1 MARYLL
7 PLPSWDAA
15 LPAKPWGNQWAV
27 FAATVSEVEDSDIIT
42 PVFRATIQNP
52 GIAGVVDGSSRYYSL
67 VDDDVEIARGKMLSI
82 PSTMGG
88 AKIELEFH
96 CKPPGADD
104 ILEAAADALRVGEV
118 DYDPDAPMAERD
130 VAEAYDPLFL
140 PRDPSDDPAS
150 ALSGRPEVWRWDRKS
165 LAITR
170 THVTD
175 GSVLHDIGRNGLATG
190 SASDGPSLRLTQP
203 PKAVT
208 KSRLVAGWT
217 QEAKGRQTVAFS
229 ESVTTFS
236 YEDFIAAFPKAGDP
250 IGSNTGWSFGLA
262 SIEGVADGPTS
273 TFLLN
278 GDRWGW
284 AKNGHVICRPKV
296 VSYTWCGHYDYRQ
309 QRSEYLDIS
318 LRAGVQDVLFDD
330 ESKETV
336 EQVSLAAL
344 NIDNTTVEW
353 TYEDPDTLERMHY
366 VVGDQVLANDKAWAC
381 LIEHDATEDFMP
393 KDSATRETLWERRD
407 KNAPMRDSRSPKFFD
422 TPRGIRAL
430 RHGIRRLHRIVLKR
444 ARCAEISF
452 EVPWEL
458 GRDITCDHACRVEHR
473 HLPGGEATGKVTSV
487 TLQIAGARKTV
498 AVTIGC
504 TVGDG
509 VAPPAAGVGQES
521 TAGIVYTRTAPGAR
535 EPVDAY
541 ALAAKSPRVNTIVNN
556 WAVQEAAGNS
566 AALAGQ
572 DPLVALGT
580 APTQLRISYDALA
593 EQDVITRRLSA
604 ATLPIYVPKG
614 INLTPET

>member
-1 MARYLL
+1 MSRYLL
-7 PLPSWDAA
+7 PLSSWNAA
-15 LPAKPWGNQWAV
+15 LPAKPWSNAWAV

-82 PSTMGG
+82 PSTLGG

-96 CKPPGADD
+96 CKPPGADN
-104 ILEAAADALRVGEV
+104 ILEAVADALRVGEV
-118 DYDPDAPMAERD
+118 SYDPNAPPVDRDA
-130 VAEAYDPLFL
+130 AEAYDPLFL

-150 ALSGRPEVWRWDRKS
+150 ALFGRPEVWRWDRKT

-170 THVTD
+170 THITE
-175 GSVLHDIGRNGLATG
+175 GSVTHNIGRRGIATG

-217 QEAKGRQTVAFS
+217 QEAKGRQTVAVN
-229 ESVTTFS
+229 ESVNTFS
-236 YEDFIAAFPKAGDP
+236 HEDFVSAFPKPGDP
-250 IGSNTGWSFGLA
+250 IGSNTGWSFALA
-262 SIEGVADGPTS
+262 SIDGVGDGSTS

-296 VSYTWCGHYDYRQ
+296 VTYTWCAHYDYRQ

-318 LRAGVQDVLFDD
+318 LRAGVQDVLFDG

-344 NIDNTTVEW
+344 NVDNTTPDWV
-353 TYEDPDTLERMHY
+353 YEDPDTLERMHY
-366 VVGDQVLANDKAWAC
+366 DIGDEVLANDKAWTC

-393 KDSATRETLWERRD
+393 KDSATGETLWQRRD
-407 KNAPMRDSRSPKFFD
+407 KNAPMKDSRSPRFFD

-430 RHGIRRLHRIVLKR
+430 RYGIRRLQRLVLKR

-452 EVPWEL
+452 EVPWDL

-487 TLQIAGARKTV
+487 VLQVDGAKKTV
-498 AVTIGC
+498 SITMGC
-504 TVGDG
+504 TVGNG
-509 VAPPAAGVGQES
+509 VTPEAGANGQES
-521 TAGIVYTRTAPGAR
+521 TADIVYSRSASGAR

-541 ALAAKSPRVNTIVNN
+541 ALAAKSPRVNSIIND
-556 WAVQEAAGNS
+556 WSVQEAAANS

-572 DPLVALGT
+572 DPLVALGS

-604 ATLPIYVPKG
+604 TTLPIYVPKG